1 MHSDIR
7 DASTIRDAFR
17 YQGIPP
23 LESVTMYIYT
33 RNGSRYSRMDQVNF
47 VKDSL

>member
-7 DASTIRDAFR
+7 DASTIREAFR

-23 LESVTMYIYT
+23 LESVTMYIYIQEMGQGIQEWT
-33 RNGSRYSRMDQVNF
+33 
-47 VKDSL
+47 K